1 MMTVFSAYSDE
12 DILAYLNAQVT
23 DGTVATDK
31 ETLQK
36 QSFNPNATGGE
47 TGLARAF
54 VSVASVADIQGVLR
68 TARKF
73 HIAVIP
79 QTTFSSTVI
88 GSDGLTGAI
97 ILSTRKMNKILE
109 ISKEDSVAV
118 VQPGVVN
125 GDLDQEARKQGLFYA
140 PDPGSKPF
148 SSIGGNVATNA
159 GGMSTVRY
167 GATKD
172 NVLGLKAV
180 LADGRTV
187 NLGGRT
193 LKQAFGYDLTQLFV
207 GSEGTLGIIYEVTV
221 KLMPIPLGQ
230 SVMGVAFF
238 DDMSA
243 LAQGVTAIRMSGV
256 YPTMLEA
263 LDGNTVVA
271 LDKYEHTHYADHSG
285 AMLIFRLE
293 GGSPE
298 NVQVVRQL
306 LDHYHGQNVTVTTD
320 ETEQEKLEQLRRD
333 MLPAVFAGRNHLME
347 DMAMPLSKLA
357 PMMDYLQELGQKLGI
372 TIYTAGH
379 AGDGNV
385 HPTFVWDKDV
395 DEVPPVIIEALR
407 QTFWK
412 TLELGGTISGEHAVG
427 MLKNQ
432 WNNPELGETVDQLQ
446 HQIKTLFDPMNL
458 LNPKRKID

>member
-1 MMTVFSAYSDE
+1 MFSAYSDS
-12 DILAYLNAQVT
+12 DIVAYLKAQVK
-23 DGTVATDK
+23 DGTVATDE
-31 ETLQK
+31 ETLRK

-88 GSDGLTGAI
+88 GSDGITGAI
-97 ILSTRKMNKILE
+97 ILSTRQMNQILE

-125 GDLDQEARKQGLFYA
+125 GDLDKEARKQGLFYA

-148 SSIGGNVATNA
+148 SSIGGNVSTNA

-180 LADGRTV
+180 LADGRV
-187 NLGGRT
+187 VKLGGRT

-238 DDMSA
+238 EDMSA

-271 LDKYEHTHYADHSG
+271 LDKYEKTHYADNSG

-298 NVQVVRQL
+298 NVQVVRDL
-306 LDHYHGQNVTVTTD
+306 LDQYHGQNVTVTTD
-320 ETEQEKLEQLRRD
+320 EKEQADLEQLRRD

-347 DMAMPLSKLA
+347 DMAMPLSQLA
-357 PMMDYLQELGQKLGI
+357 PMMDYLQELGKKLGI

-385 HPTFVWDKDV
+385 HPTFVWDKAV
-395 DEVPPVIIEALR
+395 DEVPEVIIEALR

>member
-1 MMTVFSAYSDE
+1 MTVFSAYSDS
-12 DILAYLNAQVT
+12 DILTYLKAQVA
-23 DGTVATDK
+23 DGTVATD
-31 ETLQK
+31 EATLRK

-88 GSDGLTGAI
+88 GSDGITGAI
-97 ILSTRKMNKILE
+97 ILSTRKMNQILV

-125 GDLDQEARKQGLFYA
+125 GDLDKEARKQGLFYA

-148 SSIGGNVATNA
+148 SSIGGNVSTNA

-187 NLGGRT
+187 KLGGRT

-238 DDMSA
+238 ENMTA

-263 LDGNTVVA
+263 LDGNTVIA
-271 LDKYEHTHYADHSG
+271 LDKYEKTHYAENSG

-298 NVQVVRQL
+298 NVQVVRDL
-306 LDHYHGQNVTVTTD
+306 LAKYHGQNVTVTTD
-320 ETEQEKLEQLRRD
+320 ETEQANLEQLRRD

-357 PMMDYLQELGQKLGI
+357 PMMDYLQDLGHKLGI

-395 DEVPPVIIEALR
+395 DEVPEVIIEALR

>member
-1 MMTVFSAYSDE
+1 MTVFSAYSDS
-12 DILAYLNAQVT
+12 DILTYLKAQVA
-23 DGTVATDK
+23 DGTVATD
-31 ETLQK
+31 EATLRK

-88 GSDGLTGAI
+88 GSDGITGAI
-97 ILSTRKMNKILE
+97 ILSTRKMNQILE

-125 GDLDQEARKQGLFYA
+125 GDLDKEARKQGLFYA

-148 SSIGGNVATNA
+148 SSIGGNVSTNA

-187 NLGGRT
+187 KLGGRT

-238 DDMSA
+238 ENMTA

-271 LDKYEHTHYADHSG
+271 LDKYEKTHYAENSG

-298 NVQVVRQL
+298 NVQVVRDL
-306 LDHYHGQNVTVTTD
+306 LAKYHGQNVTVTTD
-320 ETEQEKLEQLRRD
+320 ETEQANLEQLRRD

-357 PMMDYLQELGQKLGI
+357 PMMDYLQDLGQKLGI

-395 DEVPPVIIEALR
+395 DEVPEVIIEALR

>member
-1 MMTVFSAYSDE
+1 MTVFSAYSDS
-12 DILAYLNAQVT
+12 DIVAYLKAQVK
-23 DGTVATDK
+23 DGTVATDE
-31 ETLQK
+31 ETLRK

-88 GSDGLTGAI
+88 GSDGITGAI
-97 ILSTRKMNKILE
+97 ILSTRQMNQILE

-125 GDLDQEARKQGLFYA
+125 GDLDKEARKQGLFYA

-148 SSIGGNVATNA
+148 SSIGGNVSTNA

-180 LADGRTV
+180 LADGRV
-187 NLGGRT
+187 VKLGGRT

-238 DDMSA
+238 EDMSA

-271 LDKYEHTHYADHSG
+271 LDKYEKTHYADNSG

-298 NVQVVRQL
+298 NVQVVRDL
-306 LDHYHGQNVTVTTD
+306 LDQYHGQNVTVTTD
-320 ETEQEKLEQLRRD
+320 EKEQADLEQLRRD

-347 DMAMPLSKLA
+347 DMAMPLSQPA
-357 PMMDYLQELGQKLGI
+357 PMMDYLQELGKKLGI

-385 HPTFVWDKDV
+385 HPTFVWDKAV
-395 DEVPPVIIEALR
+395 DEVPEVIIEALR

>member
-1 MMTVFSAYSDE
+1 MTVFSAYSDS
-12 DILAYLNAQVT
+12 DILTYLKAQVA
-23 DGTVATDK
+23 DGTVATD
-31 ETLQK
+31 EATLRK

-88 GSDGLTGAI
+88 GSDGITGAI
-97 ILSTRKMNKILE
+97 ILSTRKMNQILE

-125 GDLDQEARKQGLFYA
+125 GDLDKEARKQGLFYA

-148 SSIGGNVATNA
+148 SSIGGNVSTNA

-187 NLGGRT
+187 ELGGRT

-238 DDMSA
+238 ENMTA

-263 LDGNTVVA
+263 LDGNTVIA
-271 LDKYEHTHYADHSG
+271 LDKYEKTHYAENSG

-298 NVQVVRQL
+298 NVQVVRDL
-306 LDHYHGQNVTVTTD
+306 LAKYHGQNVTVTTD
-320 ETEQEKLEQLRRD
+320 ETEQANLEQLRRD

-357 PMMDYLQELGQKLGI
+357 PMMDYLQDLGHKLGI

-395 DEVPPVIIEALR
+395 DEVPEVIIEALR

>member
-1 MMTVFSAYSDE
+1 MTVFSAYSDS
-12 DILAYLNAQVT
+12 DIVAYLEAQVK
-23 DGTVATDK
+23 DGTVATD
-31 ETLQK
+31 EATLRK

-88 GSDGLTGAI
+88 GSDGITGAI
-97 ILSTRKMNKILE
+97 ILSTRQMNQILE

-125 GDLDQEARKQGLFYA
+125 GDLDKEARKQGLFYA

-148 SSIGGNVATNA
+148 SSIGGNVSTNA

-180 LADGRTV
+180 LADGRV
-187 NLGGRT
+187 VKLGGRT

-271 LDKYEHTHYADHSG
+271 LDKYEKTHYADNSG

-298 NVQVVRQL
+298 NVQVVRDL
-306 LDHYHGQNVTVTTD
+306 LDKYHGQNVTVTTD
-320 ETEQEKLEQLRRD
+320 ETEQADLEQLRRD

-347 DMAMPLSKLA
+347 DMAMPLSQLA
-357 PMMDYLQELGQKLGI
+357 PMMDYLQELGKKLGI

-385 HPTFVWDKDV
+385 HPTFVWDKAVDDV
-395 DEVPPVIIEALR
+395 PEVIIEALR

>member
-1 MMTVFSAYSDE
+1 MTVFSAYSDS
-12 DILAYLNAQVT
+12 DIVAYLKAQVK
-23 DGTVATDK
+23 DGTVATDE
-31 ETLQK
+31 ETLRK

-88 GSDGLTGAI
+88 GSDGITGAI
-97 ILSTRKMNKILE
+97 ILSTRQMNQILE

-125 GDLDQEARKQGLFYA
+125 GDLDKEARKQGLFYA

-148 SSIGGNVATNA
+148 SSIGGNVSTNA

-180 LADGRTV
+180 LADGRV
-187 NLGGRT
+187 VKLGGRT

-238 DDMSA
+238 EDMSA

-271 LDKYEHTHYADHSG
+271 LDKYEKTHYADNSG

-298 NVQVVRQL
+298 NVQVVRDL
-306 LDHYHGQNVTVTTD
+306 LDQYHGQNVTVTTD
-320 ETEQEKLEQLRRD
+320 EKEQADLEQLRRD

-347 DMAMPLSKLA
+347 DMAMPLSQLA
-357 PMMDYLQELGQKLGI
+357 PMMDYLQELGKKLGI

-385 HPTFVWDKDV
+385 HPTFVWDKAV
-395 DEVPPVIIEALR
+395 DEVPEVIIEALR

>member
-1 MMTVFSAYSDE
+1 MTVFSAYSDS
-12 DILAYLNAQVT
+12 DILTYLKAQVA
-23 DGTVATDK
+23 DGTVATD
-31 ETLQK
+31 EATLRK

-88 GSDGLTGAI
+88 GSDGITGAV
-97 ILSTRKMNKILE
+97 ILSTRKMNQILE

-148 SSIGGNVATNA
+148 SSIGGNVSTNA

-187 NLGGRT
+187 KLGGRT

-238 DDMSA
+238 KDMTA

-271 LDKYEHTHYADHSG
+271 LDKYEKTHYAENSG

-298 NVQVVRQL
+298 NVQVVRDL
-306 LDHYHGQNVTVTTD
+306 LAKYHGQNVTVTTD
-320 ETEQEKLEQLRRD
+320 ETEQANLEQLRRD

-357 PMMDYLQELGQKLGI
+357 PMMDYLQDLGQKLGI

-385 HPTFVWDKDV
+385 HPTFVWDKDI
-395 DEVPPVIIEALR
+395 DEVPEVIIEALR